1 MSQLID
7 RGDYF
12 ELTSENQVHAARKV
26 IKLLKHGNDIDN
38 VHDKGLIVNTLNKDI
53 YDSRTAAKTL
63 LKNLVR
69 SKNHL
74 VVSDGNRKLFIKGQI
89 SEKKEENLTL
99 K

>member
-1 MSQLID
+1 MAELID

-12 ELTSENQVHAARKV
+12 ELTSKNQVEAARKV
-26 IKLLKHGNDIDN
+26 IKLLKHGNDQDT
-38 VHDKGLIVNTLNKDI
+38 VHDKGLIVNALNKEI

-69 SKNHL
+69 SENHL
-74 VVSDGNRKLFIKGQI
+74 IVSDGNRKLFIKGQI

-99 K
+99 R

>member
-1 MSQLID
+1 MTELIH
-7 RGDYF
+7 RGEYF
-12 ELTSENQVHAARKV
+12 ELTSENQVEAARKV
-26 IKLLKHGNDIDN
+26 IKLLKHENDIDN

-69 SKNHL
+69 SENHL

-89 SEKKEENLTL
+89 SERKEENLTL

>member
-1 MSQLID
+1 MTELID

-12 ELTSENQVHAARKV
+12 ELTSENQVKGCRKV
-26 IKLLKHGNDIDN
+26 LELLNHDNDKET
-38 VHDKGLIVNTLNKDI
+38 VHDKGLIVNSLNQDI

-89 SEKKEENLTL
+89 SENN
-99 K
+99 